1 MIEEEKQTGTTKVG
15 PEKMVEQDSEGHSKE
30 RTADVIVA
38 SKKIKT
44 YFESI
49 EAEVK
54 RAYEIA
60 GKARAKKLDPEDHV
74 DIPVA
79 RNMAERVE
87 GLMSIV
93 TQDLVNS
100 GMTDRILEL
109 EKKYGPGAWE
119 VGLLIAEEVAKEKF
133 CKFRDKREAMEVGIR
148 CGMAYVTSGIVAA
161 PLEGFI
167 ELKLKNRRDGG
178 EYFSVCYAGPIR
190 GAGGTAASVSVIIA
204 DYVRIKMG
212 YKTFDPTENEVK
224 RFITEIRDY
233 HERVTNLQYFPSD
246 EEIAFMVSHLPV
258 EINGD
263 PTEKLEVSNYKDNP
277 RIQENRIR
285 GGVCLVLA
293 EGLCQKA
300 PKIWKRLSKWGKDF
314 DLEWQFLSEFLD
326 LQKKIKARSKGDE
339 EKDGKGAK
347 ILPNYTF
354 ISDTVAGRPILSY
367 PMRAGG
373 FRLRYGRCRNT
384 GFSAAGIHPA
394 TQILLDNYIAV
405 GTQLK
410 VERPGKAC
418 SVVLCDTIDPPIV
431 LLDDGEVI
439 QVEGI
444 EQAKQ
449 ILPSVK
455 KILFLGD
462 LLFNYGDFEQNGHVL
477 VPPGYC
483 EEWYAKEFEAAIK
496 ECVPDG
502 GANDVDSL
510 AALAAEKTGLSSTL
524 ISSLLTKPF
533 RPTPPT
539 SAVIKLSK
547 TFGIPIH
554 PKYSYFWT
562 VIKPDELLLFSAILK
577 STKIECDDA
586 GEIIKAIL
594 PNNEQFKR
602 ILESIGIPHLVAQSE
617 YIVIKKDHAQALLY
631 SLGVT
636 DTHVLPAADTLTT
649 TVAENPGKSTL
660 EIINILAPI
669 WIRDRAG
676 TFIGARM
683 GRPEK
688 AKMRELKGSPHC
700 LFPVG
705 DEGGVF
711 RSFQTAIGH
720 GVVTSDFPR
729 YKCENC
735 DTGTIY
741 PICESCRKETRRI
754 YECFKCGEMN
764 TEDCPTH
771 GPGRAYSRREIPIKT
786 YFQSALSWLKMR
798 QHPDLIKG
806 VRGTSNADHTPENLA
821 KGILRAKHEIHV
833 NKDGTTRYDM
843 SELPITH
850 FRPCEV
856 RTPIEK
862 LSELGY
868 TTDIHGKKLEN
879 PDQILEIFPQ
889 DIILPASPDTLDQ
902 KADDVV
908 FRIGR
913 FVDDL
918 LEKFYGLP
926 PFYNFQTKDDTIG
939 ELVIGLAP
947 HISAGTVGRIIGYSK
962 TQGMLCHPM
971 FHAAMRRDCD
981 GDEACI
987 ILLMDALLNFSRQFL
1002 PNRRGAKTMDAPL
1015 VLTTFIKPSE
1025 VDDQVLGLDVVW
1037 DYPKEFYEAALEYK
1051 KPSEFK
1057 IEQLGDR
1064 LDTENQYEN
1073 MGYTH
1078 ETADINIG
1086 VNCSAYKT
1094 IPSMKDKL
1102 KGQMILAERICSV
1115 DEGDVARLVIEK
1127 HFLKDIKGNLRKFS
1141 MQKFRCVKCN
1151 TKFRRPPLSGKC
1163 TTCSGK
1169 IILTITEG
1177 SVLKYLGPSIS
1188 LAEKYNLPPYLK
1200 QVLEILRRRAEAVF
1214 GRDKD
1219 RQIGLGKWFDPD
1231 TAPQK
1236 GPTPQVGDTAPR
1248 ALSELAE
1255 IK

>member
-1 MIEEEKQTGTTKVG
+1 MTEAEQQTHTIESKSGQTDRQKGAQRIT
-15 PEKMVEQDSEGHSKE
+15 
-30 RTADVIVA
+30 DVIVA
-38 SKKIKT
+38 SEKIKT
-44 YFESI
+44 YFERI
-49 EAEVK
+49 ETQVK
-54 RAYEIA
+54 HAYDIA
-60 GKARAKKLDPEDHV
+60 GKARAKKLDPEDYV
-74 DIPVA
+74 DIPLA

-87 GLMSIV
+87 GLISIV
-93 TQDLVNS
+93 TPDLVNS
-100 GMTDRILEL
+100 GMTNRILEL

-133 CKFRDKREAMEVGIR
+133 CTFKDRREAMEVGIR

-212 YKTFDPTENEVK
+212 YKTYDPTENEVK
-224 RFITEIRDY
+224 RFTTEVRDY
-233 HERVTNLQYFPSD
+233 HERVTNLQYFPSE

-263 PTEKLEVSNYKDNP
+263 PTEKFEVSNYKDNP
-277 RIQENRIR
+277 RIPENRIR

-300 PKIWKRLSKWGKDF
+300 PKIWKRLSKWGADF
-314 DLEWQFLSEFLD
+314 DLEWQFLSDFLD
-326 LQKKIKARSKGDE
+326 LQKKIKSQSSGDE
-339 EKDGKGAK
+339 KTGEKKPK

-354 ISDTVAGRPILSY
+354 IRDTVAGRPILAY
-367 PMRAGG
+367 PMRIGG
-373 FRLRYGRCRNT
+373 FRLRYGRCRT
-384 GFSAAGIHPA
+384 SGFSAAGMHPA
-394 TQILLDNYIAV
+394 TQIFLDNYIAV

-418 SVVLCDTIDPPIV
+418 SIVLCDTIDPSIV

-439 QVEGI
+439 QVENVA
-444 EQAKQ
+444 QAKQ
-449 ILPSVK
+449 ILPNVK

-462 LLFNYGDFEQNGHVL
+462 LLFNYGDFEQNGHIL

-483 EEWYAKEFEAAIK
+483 EEWYAKELEAAIK
-496 ECVPDG
+496 NFAPDG
-502 GANDVDSL
+502 SADDLNTLIV
-510 AALAAEKTGLSSTL
+510 LAAEKTGLSSTIL
-524 ISSLLTKPF
+524 ASLLEKPF
-533 RPTPPT
+533 RPIPPA
-539 SAVIKLSK
+539 SAAITLSK
-547 TFGIPIH
+547 TFRIPIH

-562 VIKPDELLLFSAILK
+562 VIKPDEFLLFSSLLK
-577 STKIECDDA
+577 STKIENDD
-586 GEIIKAIL
+586 GGGITKVIL
-594 PNNEQFKR
+594 PNNESFKHL
-602 ILESIGIPHLVAQSE
+602 LESIGIPHLVAQSE
-617 YIVIKKDHAQALLY
+617 YIVIKKDHAQALLN

-636 DTHVLPAADTLTT
+636 GTNVLAAADTLTAI
-649 TVAENPGKSTL
+649 VAENPGKSTL
-660 EIINILAPI
+660 DIINILAPF

-705 DEGGVF
+705 EEGGVF
-711 RSFQTAIGH
+711 RSFQTAVGR
-720 GVVTSDFPR
+720 GTVTGDFPS

-741 PICESCRKETRRI
+741 PICESCKNETKRI
-754 YECFKCGEMN
+754 FECFQCGEMD

-771 GPGRAYSRREIPIKT
+771 GPCKAYSRREIPIKT

-798 QHPDLIKG
+798 QYPDLIKG

-856 RTPIEK
+856 RTSIEK
-862 LSELGY
+862 LIELGY
-868 TTDIHGKKLEN
+868 TMDIHGKPVEN
-879 PDQILEIFPQ
+879 PEQILEILPQ

-908 FRIGR
+908 FRIGQ
-913 FVDDL
+913 FIDDL
-918 LEKFYGLP
+918 LENFYGLP
-926 PFYNFQTKDDTIG
+926 SFYNFQSKDDTIG
-939 ELVIGLAP
+939 ALVIGLAP

-1051 KPSEFK
+1051 KPTEFK
-1057 IEQLGDR
+1057 VEQLGDR

-1078 ETADINIG
+1078 ETTDINSG

-1094 IPSMKDKL
+1094 IPSMEDKL
-1102 KGQMILAERICSV
+1102 KGQMVLAERICSV

-1151 TKFRRPPLSGKC
+1151 TKFRRPPLSGMC

-1169 IILTITEG
+1169 IIFTITEG

-1188 LAEKYNLPPYLK
+1188 LAERYNLPPYLK
-1200 QVLEILRRRAEAVF
+1200 QVLEILRRRTEAVF

-1219 RQIGLGKWFDPD
+1219 RQIGLGQWF
-1231 TAPQK
+1231 APEAKPNEGQ
-1236 GPTPQVGDTAPR
+1236 TPQTKDGTPR
-1248 ALSELAE
+1248 VVSELAE